1 MNTLQTIVACA
12 LSITL
17 ATSATAQVMSSPN
30 YSRQECWVEE
40 VPVNAA
46 PQARSNMGAMIGGTA
61 GGIIGNQVGG
71 GHGKTAATVIGAVL
85 GAVTGE
91 RLDNP
96 QQASQYATQRVQRC
110 RSVY

>member
-1 MNTLQTIVACA
+1 MNTLQTIVACTLGIA
-12 LSITL
+12 L
-17 ATSATAQVMSSPN
+17 ATSATAQVMSSPS

-40 VPVNAA
+40 VPVYAA

-71 GHGKTAATVIGAVL
+71 GHGRAAATVIGAVL

-96 QQASQYATQRVQRC
+96 QQVPQYATQRVQRC
-110 RSVY
+110 RYVN